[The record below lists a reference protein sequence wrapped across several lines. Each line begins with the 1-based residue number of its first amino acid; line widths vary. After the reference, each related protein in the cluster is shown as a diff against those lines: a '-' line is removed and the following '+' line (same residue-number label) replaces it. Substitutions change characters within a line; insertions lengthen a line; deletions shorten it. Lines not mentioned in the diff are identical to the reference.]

1 MIGGGA
7 IEFVRD
13 FAGFLRE
20 RRRYF
25 LLPLFVVLLVLGV
38 LVFFTQGSA
47 LAPLIY
53 TLF

>member
-1 MIGGGA
+1 MIGDSA
-7 IEFVRD
+7 LEFLRD
-13 FAGFLRE
+13 FTGFVRE

-25 LLPLFVVLLVLGV
+25 LLPLFVVLLVLGL